1 MKILILSDRI
11 PPENKGGAEVIAW
24 NLARGLYHAGHE
36 VHIIAST
43 DKADFEEVRE
53 GIPTYHL
60 HSQYPAR
67 FRAYVSL
74 YNPQTIGKL
83 RELYQQIQPDVVN
96 AHNVHAHLSYSALSV
111 AHQMGIKTVFSS
123 HDVMPVAYA
132 KLMHSIPSPY
142 HLPRLH
148 NLKQMR
154 FRYNLIR
161 NRWIR
166 HVLTNH
172 TMHRTAVSHALKT
185 ALETNGLPP
194 FEVVHNGIDVA
205 RFQAK
210 PDVVNQLRE
219 RWNLAN
225 RKVILLAGRLTSA
238 KGVLP
243 VLRALDRLKEAIPE
257 ALLLVLSAQPI
268 ETQIPPEYAHLQDT
282 HILSGGWLQGDELVG
297 AYQVADV
304 VVVPSIYLDPFP
316 TVNLE
321 AMATG
326 KPVIATCYG
335 GSSEAVVD
343 GETGYII
350 DPLDTESFVERL
362 TGLLTDEVLA
372 KQMGRAGYARI
383 QSQFSL
389 EKQVDAMVELFR
401 MR

>member
-1 MKILILSDRI
+1 MH
-11 PPENKGGAEVIAW
+11 V
-24 NLARGLYHAGHE
+24 
-36 VHIIAST
+36 IAST
-43 DKADFEEVRE
+43 DQADFEEVRE
-53 GIPTYHL
+53 GISTYHL
-60 HSQYPAR
+60 HSQYPER

-74 YNPQTIGKL
+74 YNPQIVGKL
-83 RELYQQIQPDVVN
+83 KQLYERIQPDVVN

-111 AHQMGIKTVFSS
+111 AHRMGIKTVFSS

-142 HLPRLH
+142 RLPRLH

-154 FRYNLIR
+154 FRYNPIR

-166 HVLTNH
+166 YVLTNH

-185 ALETNGLPP
+185 VLETNGLPP
-194 FEVVHNGIDVA
+194 FEVVHNGIDVT

-210 PDVVNQLRE
+210 PDVVKQLRE

-225 RKVILLAGRLTSA
+225 RKVILFAGRLTSA

-243 VLRALDRLKEAIPE
+243 VLSALDRLNEAIPE

-268 ETQIPPEYAHLQDT
+268 ETQIPPEYAHLQAR
-282 HILSGGWLQGDELVG
+282 HIVSGGWLQGDELVG

-321 AMATG
+321 AMASG

-350 DPLDTESFVERL
+350 DPLDTASFVERL
-362 TGLLTDEVLA
+362 TGLLTNEALA
-372 KQMGRAGYARI
+372 SQMGQAGYARI
-383 QSQFSL
+383 QSHFSL
-389 EKQVDAMVELFR
+389 EQQVEQMIEIYNK
-401 MR
+401 

>member
-24 NLARGLYHAGHE
+24 NLAKGLQSAGHE
-36 VHIIAST
+36 VQVIAST
-43 DKADFEEVRE
+43 DKADFEDVRE
-53 GIPTYHL
+53 GIQTYHI
-60 HSQYPAR
+60 HSQYPER

-74 YNPQTIGKL
+74 YNPQTLGKL
-83 RELYQQIQPDVVN
+83 KQLYERIQPDVVN

-111 AHQMGIKTVFSS
+111 AYRMGVQTVFSS
-123 HDVMPVAYA
+123 HDVMPIAYA
-132 KLMHSIPSPY
+132 KLMHTIQPPFQ
-142 HLPRLH
+142 LPGLH

-154 FRYNLIR
+154 FRFNPLR

-166 HVLTNH
+166 HILMHH
-172 TMHRTAVSHALKT
+172 TAHRTAVSHGLKT
-185 ALETNGLPP
+185 ALETNGLPT
-194 FEVVHNGIDVA
+194 FEVVHNGIDVS

-210 PDVVNQLRE
+210 LKIVNQLRD

-225 RKVILLAGRLTSA
+225 RKVILFAGRLTSA

-243 VLRALDRLKEAIPE
+243 VLRALNRLKEAIPE

-268 ETQIPPEYAHLQDT
+268 EAQIPPEFGHLQDQ
-282 HILSGGWLQGDELVG
+282 HILSGGWLQGDELVS

-321 AMATG
+321 AMASG

-350 DPLDTESFVERL
+350 DPLDTATFVGRL
-362 TGLLTDEVLA
+362 TRLLTNDELA
-372 KQMGRAGYARI
+372 KQMGQAGYKRV

-389 EKQVDAMVELFR
+389 EKQVDVMMDLYKL
-401 MR
+401 